1 MQRGERAA
9 EDAAM
14 TETRNDIPTVTVIG
28 AGLAG
33 CEAANILTSMGVKVR
48 LCEMKPFKMTPAHHS
63 ENFAELVC
71 SNSLR
76 AASPE
81 NAIGL
86 LKEELRRL
94 GSLIME
100 AADKAQVPAGGALA
114 VDRNEFSTY
123 ITSKIRNNPDIEI
136 VDGEVVRIPDEGI
149 VIVATGPLTAGP
161 LYEDIIRLTGDGG
174 MHFFDAAAPIVSA
187 ESIDMNKAFRASR
200 YGKGGDDYINCPM
213 TKEEY
218 VNFRNELVLAERAEV
233 KDFDKEIVF
242 EGCMPIETMASRGED
257 TMRYG
262 PLKPVGLIDPK
273 TGKEPYACLQLRQD
287 DRGSTMYNLVGFQ
300 TRLKWPEQKRVFGMI
315 PGLENAE
322 YERYGVMHRNSY
334 LNSPKCLSSHYSLRE
349 YPRVFFAGQ
358 ITGVEGY
365 IESTASGYLAGYYA
379 GLMALG
385 IDDIFEPSADTAIG
399 SMALYVSDSSVK
411 HFTPM
416 NANHG
421 IMSPIAGRF
430 KGKTGKKDKNRAIA
444 DRALEEIAL
453 MKNAVDSVC
462 ASKKPK

>member
-1 MQRGERAA
+1 
-9 EDAAM
+9 M
-14 TETRNDIPTVTVIG
+14 TEALSNAPSVTVVG

-33 CEAANILTSMGVKVR
+33 CEAANILTAMGVKVR
-48 LCEMKPFKMTPAHHS
+48 LCEMKPMKMTPAHHS
-63 ENFAELVC
+63 SDFAELVC

-76 AASPE
+76 AAAPE

-100 AADKAQVPAGGALA
+100 AADRAQVPAGGALA
-114 VDRNEFSTY
+114 VDRNEFSSY
-123 ITSKIRNNPDIEI
+123 ITSKIKTNPDIET
-136 VDGEVVRIPDEGI
+136 VDGEVVRIPEDGI
-149 VIVATGPLTAGP
+149 VIIATGPLTAGP
-161 LYEDIIRLTGDGG
+161 LYEDIIRYTGDSG

-187 ESIDMNKAFRASR
+187 DSIDMNKAFRASR

-213 TKEEY
+213 TRDEY
-218 VNFRNELVLAERAEV
+218 IAFRNELVTAERADV
-233 KDFDKEIVF
+233 KDFDREIVF

-257 TMRYG
+257 TMRFG

-322 YERYGVMHRNSY
+322 YVRYGVMHRNSY
-334 LNSPKCLSSHYSLRE
+334 LNSPKCLSSHYSLRAQ
-349 YPRVFFAGQ
+349 PRVFFAGQ

-365 IESTASGYLAGYYA
+365 IESTASGFLAGYYA
-379 GLMALG
+379 GLAALG
-385 IDDIFEPSADTAIG
+385 IDEYFEPSADTAIG
-399 SMALYVSDSSVK
+399 SMALYVSDPGIR

-430 KGKTGKKDKNRAIA
+430 KGKTGKKDRNRAIA

-453 MKNAVDSVC
+453 MSDFLGKICPGRNV
-462 ASKKPK
+462 

>member
-1 MQRGERAA
+1 MQRGVRAA
-9 EDAAM
+9 EEAAM
-14 TETRNDIPTVTVIG
+14 TETSNNIPSVTVIG

-33 CEAANILTSMGVKVR
+33 CEAANLLASMGVKVR
-48 LCEMKPFKMTPAHHS
+48 LCEMKPMKMTPAHHS
-63 ENFAELVC
+63 DNYAELVC

-76 AASPE
+76 AASTE

-86 LKEELRRL
+86 LKEELRQL

-114 VDRNEFSTY
+114 VDRNEFSEY
-123 ITSKIRNNPDIEI
+123 ITQKIRSNPGIEI
-136 VDGEVVRIPDEGI
+136 VDGEITKIPEDGI
-149 VIVATGPLTAGP
+149 VIVATGPLTSGA
-161 LYEDIIRLTGDGG
+161 LYEDIVKKTGDGG

-187 ESIDMNKAFRASR
+187 DSIDMNKAFRASR

-218 VNFRNELVLAERAEV
+218 IAFRNELVTAERADV

-273 TGKEPYACLQLRQD
+273 TEREPYACLQLRQD
-287 DRGSTMYNLVGFQ
+287 DRESTMYNLVGFQ

-322 YERYGVMHRNSY
+322 YMRYGVMHRNSY
-334 LNSPKCLSSHYSLRE
+334 LNSPKCLTKHYSLRD
-349 YPRVFFAGQ
+349 YPNVFFAGQ

-365 IESTASGYLAGYYA
+365 IESTASGFLAGYYA

-385 IDDIFEPSADTAIG
+385 MEEYFEPTAVTAIG
-399 SMALYVSDSSVK
+399 SMALYVSDPSIR

-421 IMSPIAGRF
+421 IMSPVAGRF

-444 DRALEEIAL
+444 ERALEQIAQ
-453 MKNAVDSVC
+453 MRGFVETVRNR
-462 ASKKPK
+462 